1 MNTLFDKKYT
11 ATFEVV
17 PSEQDNVKLFI
28 GVAKAKDLIQVT
40 TVDPYNPKLSPTDPQ
55 QGYQRPPERGRITR
69 IGRYLIE
76 EQGGGLFPTA
86 VLLSSRT
93 PLIYDKK
100 EGTITVTSESKLQI
114 VDGQHRLAG
123 LRYVIEEKEEAR
135 FENYNIPFVIM
146 VTPDRLVEMT
156 QFRIVNGT
164 AKQVRTDL
172 VNMILT
178 ATYSGMKRSEI
189 PNSDRWKIVV
199 SNVVDKLAKDPQSPW
214 RDIITLPG
222 ENTSRKEGGKV
233 VRATSFIT
241 SLQPVYVWL
250 KDTSGILDQHCHSIE
265 DEIGYMY
272 NVVADYWHA
281 LQRIVPDAFQSP
293 NDYVIQK
300 TPGLFSLHK
309 LLRHLLGNMYRGRR
323 TFDENTFFEFL
334 SAGEDIK
341 DSEFWLSESGRASAF
356 GSMKGFEDLYEIIS
370 APYII

>member
-1 MNTLFDKKYT
+1 MDTLVDKKYT
-11 ATFEVV
+11 ATFDVV
-17 PSEQDNVKLFI
+17 PSEQDNIKLFV

-40 TVDPYNPKLSPTDPQ
+40 TVDPYNPKLSPTDPH

-69 IGRYLIE
+69 IGHYLIE
-76 EQGGGLFPTA
+76 EQGAGLFPTA

-93 PLIYDKK
+93 PLVYDKK

-123 LRYVIEEKEEAR
+123 LRYVIEEKKEVQ
-135 FENYNIPFVIM
+135 FENYNIPFVIL

-178 ATYSGMKRSEI
+178 ATYSGMKRTEI

-199 SNVVDKLAKDPQSPW
+199 SNVVDRLAKDPQSPW

-241 SLQPVYVWL
+241 SLHPVYVWL
-250 KDTSGILDQHCHSIE
+250 KDTSGILDQSHSIE
-265 DEIGYMY
+265 DEIRYMY
-272 NVVADYWHA
+272 QIVADYWRA
-281 LQRIVPDAFQSP
+281 IQKIVPIAFESP

-323 TFDENTFFEFL
+323 TFDIDTFVEFL
-334 SAGEDIK
+334 SEGTEIK
-341 DSEFWLSESGRASAF
+341 DPDFWLSASGRASAF
-356 GSMKGFEDLYEIIS
+356 GSMKGFDDLYEIIS
-370 APYII
+370 SPYII